1 MTTDSLVVDVHHRTH
16 TRYAARVDVA
26 HHLAHLSPL
35 SDAAQQV
42 LAHALTIDP
51 LPARRQM
58 QHDVFGNLRTCFT
71 IDAPHEEFVVDAHS
85 RVVLTPAAAPSVSDY
100 SPPWEEVAESMRYVS
115 GRRFEP
121 TSEFVFASPH
131 VPLLPQAR
139 SYAAELFAPGRP
151 WLDLVLDLMRVVHG
165 DLQYEPGVTD
175 VHTPLAAV
183 FAQRHGVCQ
192 DYAHLMIGVLRARG
206 LPARYVS
213 GYLLTRP
220 APGRPR
226 LLGADASHAWVQAWS
241 PSQGWLDLDPTND
254 LVPHLSHVRLAVGRD
269 YSDVPPLRGV
279 IRGGG
284 EHRLKVAVSVIPEDE
299 ADCQP
304 A

>member
-1 MTTDSLVVDVHHRTH
+1 M
-16 TRYAARVDVA
+16 
-26 HHLAHLSPL
+26 
-35 SDAAQQV
+35 QQV
-42 LAHALTIDP
+42 LTHDLTIDP
-51 LPARRQM
+51 LPARRQV
-58 QHDVFGNLRTCFT
+58 QRDVFGNLRTCFT
-71 IDAPHEEFVVDAHS
+71 IDAPHDEFVVDAHS
-85 RVVLTPAAAPSVSDY
+85 RVLLTPGTGPLAWGQ
-100 SPPWEEVAESMRYVS
+100 SPPWEQVAESMRYVS

-121 TSEFVFASPH
+121 TSEFVFASPL

-139 SYAAELFAPGRP
+139 NYASELFAPGRP
-151 WLDLVLDLMRVVHG
+151 WLDLVLDLMHAVHS
-165 DLQYEPGVTD
+165 DLQYVPGVTD

-183 FAQRHGVCQ
+183 FAERRGVCQ
-192 DYAHLMIGVLRARG
+192 DYAHLLIGVMRARG

-226 LLGADASHAWVQAWS
+226 LLGADASHAWVQAWC
-241 PSQGWLDLDPTND
+241 PAQGWVDLDPTND

-284 EHRLKVAVSVIPEDE
+284 EHSLEVAVSVIPEGE
-299 ADCQP
+299 AGCVC